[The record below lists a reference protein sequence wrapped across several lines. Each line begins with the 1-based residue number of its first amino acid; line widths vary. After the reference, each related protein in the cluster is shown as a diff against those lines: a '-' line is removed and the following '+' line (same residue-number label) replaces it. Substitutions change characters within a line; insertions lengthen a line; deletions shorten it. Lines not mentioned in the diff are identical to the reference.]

1 MDAPAYSL
9 VMKVVNGRE
18 FPLSRAEYWSD
29 GEGFVV
35 RSSEFDCFADGS
47 DLDEA
52 LVAFGQAVF
61 DYADCLQQRHD
72 RGTATETERATLK
85 LLSDRLS
92 RIYLEQRRAQ
102 FRRKGFF
109 SRRRNEREE
118 RRSLKPVVSA

>member
-1 MDAPAYSL
+1 MDAPVHSL
-9 VMKVVNGRE
+9 VIKVVNGRE
-18 FPLSRAEYWSD
+18 FPLSQAEYWSD

-35 RSSEFDCFADGS
+35 RSSEFDCFADGR

-61 DYADCLQQRHD
+61 NYADCLQQRHD
-72 RGTATETERATLK
+72 LGTATETERATLK

-102 FRRKGFF
+102 AQRKGLFW
-109 SRRRNEREE
+109 RRRIDRDE
-118 RRSLKPVVSA
+118 RRSVKPVVHA